1 MPEHAFLK
9 FLLSAVAN
17 ELFYTS
23 GTMWIAQMQTLQE
36 LCSEIINC
44 KKCDL
49 YLSRKKSV
57 CGFGSLSPEIMIIGE
72 APGAREDEVGK
83 PFVGRSGKL
92 LNLALEYAGIHPHD
106 LYISNSVRCRPR
118 IGKAPK
124 MPEIRKCSD
133 YLRTEMQ
140 ILRPKIVIPMGNS
153 ALKSLSI
160 ILGRKTGK
168 VSEVEGRFLYVS
180 GIILAPQFHPA
191 AILRN
196 PKRME
201 RFKDN
206 FARISKLKNDL
217 HGGVDR
223 QFLEVHSIKVF

>member
-1 MPEHAFLK
+1 M
-9 FLLSAVAN
+9 V
-17 ELFYTS
+17 
-23 GTMWIAQMQTLQE
+23 IAQMQTLQE

-49 YLSRKKSV
+49 YMSRKNPV
-57 CGFGSLSPEIMIIGE
+57 CGFGNPSPEIMIIGE

-92 LNLALEYAGIHPHD
+92 LNRALEYAGIHPHE

-118 IGKAPK
+118 IGKSPK
-124 MPEIRKCSD
+124 MPEIKKCSD
-133 YLRTEMQ
+133 YLRVEIE
-140 ILRPKIVIPMGNS
+140 ILKPKIVVPMGNS
-153 ALKSLSI
+153 ALKSISI

-180 GIILAPQFHPA
+180 GIILAPQYHPA

-196 PKRME
+196 PKRLE

-206 FARISKLKNDL
+206 FARISRLKDDL
-217 HGGVDR
+217 QGGVDK
-223 QFLEVHSIKVF
+223 QFLEVHAVKMF